1 MLQHY
6 ASFCSDSHR
15 RRLSLKAPR
24 FLNIFNSTT
33 YHGCEEWTAE
43 AASEWL
49 TRHVTSLDEPYNE
62 YTKAFLDMDIDG
74 DGLLGLVENG
84 GNALAA
90 EIIPNVAHRLKVIR
104 KINYLAR
111 HQGDGNIAR

>member
-1 MLQHY
+1 MSARSGGERILPPK
-6 ASFCSDSHR
+6 SHV
-15 RRLSLKAPR
+15 
-24 FLNIFNSTT
+24 
-33 YHGCEEWTAE
+33 
-43 AASEWL
+43 
-49 TRHVTSLDEPYNE
+49 TRHIAMKTVLLLS
-62 YTKAFLDMDIDG
+62 DMDIDG

-111 HQGDGNIAR
+111 HQGDGNIASK

>member
-1 MLQHY
+1 ML
-6 ASFCSDSHR
+6 
-15 RRLSLKAPR
+15 PVWM
-24 FLNIFNSTT
+24 N
-33 YHGCEEWTAE
+33 
-43 AASEWL
+43 
-49 TRHVTSLDEPYNE
+49 NE
-62 YTKAFLDMDIDG
+62 HTKAFLDMDIDG

-111 HQGDGNIAR
+111 HQGDGNIIAILCDSLYMCFYT